1 MTTMAEQVMRR
12 FYRRARGAPERLPW
26 HREAPSSVLDSA
38 VKARDRHGLALMW
51 GVAPGCS
58 LSGWRSRE
66 WT

>member
-12 FYRRARGAPERLPW
+12 FYRHAGGAPERLPW

-38 VKARDRHGLALMW
+38 VRRGIGTAWPLMW